1 MATTQKSSPT
11 LNALPD
17 DLIVQILRYLPL
29 DTQHSLS
36 MVSRRFR
43 TASLP
48 VIFTSIRARTRGDT
62 FRLFQALGRV
72 DPPTWIPF
80 VKSLKIDIPLWEV
93 SQALPRSCKWKTQR
107 DPEQY
112 TRGVLMSKDYIGIL
126 ANLER
131 IEFNHT
137 SHTEDELMTIDYI
150 LRTQKLNALK
160 HFVYKSV
167 HAYVPGLTF
176 STLDDFVHRHS
187 AHLVTL
193 ELPISVVISPNHI
206 HLDQLV
212 KYSGSPVFFNNI
224 IRAPRLTHVK
234 FLVVP
239 KFAAREITRAVRA
252 LATASLGVRVLRC
265 DLGNGLNM
273 EYIEAAAC
281 NLRNLE
287 VLQVKWHVDNS
298 FNSKV

>member
-1 MATTQKSSPT
+1 MTTTQKSSSNF
-11 LNALPD
+11 NALPGG
-17 DLIVQILRYLPL
+17 LILHILEYLPFE
-29 DTQHSLS
+29 TQRSLS
-36 MVSRRFR
+36 MASRRFR

-48 VIFTSIRARTRGDT
+48 VIFASIRARTRGDT
-62 FRLFQALGRV
+62 FRLFQGLGRV
-72 DPPTWIPF
+72 DPPTWITF

-93 SQALPRSCKWKTQR
+93 SQALPRSCKWKIQR

-137 SHTEDELMTIDYI
+137 SHTDDELMTIDYI
-150 LRTQKLNALK
+150 LRTQKLSALK

-187 AHLVTL
+187 QLVTL
-193 ELPISVVISPNHI
+193 ELPISVVVSPNHI

-224 IRAPRLTHVK
+224 IRAPRLAHVR

-239 KFAAREITRAVRA
+239 KFPAREITRSIRA
-252 LATASLGVRVLRC
+252 LATASSVVRILQC